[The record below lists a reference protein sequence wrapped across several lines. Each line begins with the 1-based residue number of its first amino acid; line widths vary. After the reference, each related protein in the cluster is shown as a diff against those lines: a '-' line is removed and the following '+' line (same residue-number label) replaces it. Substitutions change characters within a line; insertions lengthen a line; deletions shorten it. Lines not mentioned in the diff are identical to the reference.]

1 MNVGVLCADVY
12 FRQIFH
18 FNKTQRIQNRIN
30 YLFSSIVG
38 SRILISQIII
48 IELSNLPLNL
58 SVLLLIFSVCYQVLQ
73 ALIPVQSSKKLILTI
88 FVSFLSAFME
98 GESSEVFIPS
108 FFCWHQCEIIGFADG
123 FLVVWEIKRG
133 GKDLGCEQLL
143 L

>member
-1 MNVGVLCADVY
+1 MWVYCVLTCILGNLPCQQNTMDP
-12 FRQIFH
+12 
-18 FNKTQRIQNRIN
+18 NRIN
-30 YLFSSIVG
+30 FLFSSIVG

-58 SVLLLIFSVCYQVLQ
+58 SVLLLIFSVCYQILQ
-73 ALIPVQSSKKLILTI
+73 ALTPVQSSKKLILTI
-88 FVSFLSAFME
+88 FASFLSAFME

-108 FFCWHQCEIIGFADG
+108 FFCWRQSEIIGFADG